1 MKDVNLVNTIPLHRQ
16 YEIRRWFI
24 FSMALLG
31 GTLITI
37 TILQVPLLRAWYSIK
52 KEKENLEES
61 LHVFEN
67 VMDKKH
73 ELKQQEKQLRN
84 KKTKLEQ
91 YHKNPKNPIK
101 QMQMI
106 FTACDSTIELDGL
119 IIQKSSFKI
128 TAACSQIEHATGF
141 MQRLSQDKHVQN
153 TKLVSMQQHKNNQT
167 LHFTVHGK
175 IKKT

>member
-1 MKDVNLVNTIPLHRQ
+1 MKDINLVNTIPLHRQ
-16 YEIRRWFI
+16 YEVRRWFI
-24 FSMALLG
+24 LSMALLG

-37 TILQVPLLRAWYSIK
+37 TILQVPQLRAWYSIN

-61 LHVFEN
+61 LHVFESI
-67 VMDKKH
+67 MDKKH
-73 ELKQQEKQLRN
+73 ELKQQEQKLRT

-91 YHKNPKNPIK
+91 YRKDPKNPIR

-106 FTACDSTIELDGL
+106 VTACDRTIELDGL
-119 IIQKSSFKI
+119 TIQKSSFKI
-128 TAACSQIEHATGF
+128 TASCSQVEHATGF
-141 MQRLSQDKHVQN
+141 IQRLSQDEHVQN

>member
-24 FSMALLG
+24 LSMTLLG
-31 GTLITI
+31 GTLVTI
-37 TILQVPLLRAWYSIK
+37 TILQVPQLRAWYSIK
-52 KEKENLEES
+52 KEKENLKES
-61 LHVFEN
+61 LHIFES

-91 YHKNPKNPIK
+91 CTKDPKSPIK

-106 FTACDSTIELDGL
+106 FTACNSTIELDRL
-119 IIQKSSFKI
+119 TIQKSSFKI
-128 TAACSQIEHATGF
+128 TAACSQAEHATGF
-141 MQRLSQDKHVQN
+141 MQRLSKDTHVQN

-167 LHFTVHGK
+167 LSFTVQGK